1 MELRRKSL
9 NSLLGRIL
17 SGIAL
22 CSLLAFSLLPIPLLL
37 PEPDDRFGY
46 GIEKDLSVPFPCMH
60 RRCGCKSAAQCSKQC
75 CCFSAAQKAEWAQQQ
90 DASPR
95 TVKTKPRL
103 RTSLNPELCGAFEQA
118 PAALTQ
124 PDRKNPVENRS
135 PLQIDWVSGP
145 QFSVCHGQSSLW
157 LCVPVAIVPDCAQL
171 SDGSALPADARPIFS
186 EALCSAEPTVPTPPP
201 KLG

>member
-1 MELRRKSL
+1 MGLRHKSA
-9 NSLLGRIL
+9 SKLLGRVL

-46 GIEKDLSVPFPCMH
+46 GLQKDLSVPFACMH

-75 CCFSAAQKAEWAQQQ
+75 CCFNASQKAEWEKQHSVTSNTKRRNSKSANSLQLELCSVPEASLLQAAEK
-90 DASPR
+90 DAS
-95 TVKTKPRL
+95 
-103 RTSLNPELCGAFEQA
+103 E
-118 PAALTQ
+118 PANHRAMQL
-124 PDRKNPVENRS
+124 
-135 PLQIDWVSGP
+135 DWVNGP

-157 LCVPVAIVPDCAQL
+157 LCVPVALVPTCTQL

-186 EALCSAEPTVPTPPP
+186 DSLDSAEALVPTPPP
-201 KLG
+201 KLV